1 MKITQITQEHREYF
15 LSMDPLMMMEYLDY
29 PHTFGLAAIVED
41 EESEKNIPAGLAIVT
56 MMPDSLM
63 IHWMCVEEEYRIQG
77 IGEQLLAKIFDIAEE
92 RGNDTISAYFN
103 QMFGRDM
110 FCAGEEEYFRQRLF
124 EEEKE
129 FPGEWLT
136 DLRTLLNLPQ
146 WKQEGTTSRK
156 AFLLSKLPSYRW
168 REYLSLFPEAESKIP
183 FADLEL
189 SPLLYD
195 GDRACGILLVQQVKM
210 DYYDLEN
217 ENLIKRTKEVLC
229 PIYLQ
234 AESLEDSKALVK
246 AVLAAAKEKCSPETE
261 VHIIIRQMKKEEY
274 KPLLESL
281 PPYSK
286 VEGKLLVANVREYSW
301 QKELEEKLL
310 EFERLGIEL
319 D

>member
-1 MKITQITQEHREYF
+1 MKITQITKENREYF

-29 PHTFGLAAIVED
+29 PDTFGLAATVED
-41 EESEKNIPAGLAIVT
+41 EESPKDIPAGLAIVT

-63 IHWMCVEEEYRIQG
+63 INWLCVEEEYRIQG
-77 IGEQLLAKIFDIAEE
+77 IGEQLLARIFDIAES

-103 QMFGRDM
+103 QQFGRDM
-110 FCAGEEEYFRQRLF
+110 YCAGEEEYFRQRLF
-124 EEEKE
+124 EKEKE

-146 WKQEGTTSRK
+146 WKQDVTSSHK
-156 AFLLSKLPSYRW
+156 VISLSKLPSYR
-168 REYLSLFPEAESKIP
+168 RKESLSLLPQAEGKLAC
-183 FADLEL
+183 ADLEL
-189 SPLLYD
+189 SALLYD
-195 GDRACGILLVQQVKM
+195 GDRACGILLAQLVKI

-217 ENLIKRTKEVLC
+217 EKLIKRTKEVLC
-229 PIYLQ
+229 PVYLQ
-234 AESLEDSKALVK
+234 TESLEDSKVLVK
-246 AVLAAAKEKCSPETE
+246 AVLDAAKEKCAPETE
-261 VHIIIRQMKKEEY
+261 VHIVIKQMMKEEY
-274 KPLLESL
+274 VSLLESL

-286 VEGKLLVANVREYSW
+286 VEGKLLVAEVKDYSW